1 VIDLVAAQRNP
12 SRGRSSTSRLGS
24 CGRPQR
30 ARNIALM
37 TAVDPRARAAS
48 RRILAAGERELQRI
62 VLDMHDG
69 PVQDIFAALSQLQLL
84 ERSLGAAGGEQAER
98 ARRAIEALERALG
111 EIRSFIGAFR
121 PPGFERR
128 ELTPII
134 DGLVVQHEALTEQA
148 VQLTIEPDLGDCT
161 LPTKIALYRILQ
173 EALANGHRHSGAE
186 LQRVHLRREDG
197 SLVLSVADAG
207 RGFDPNAV
215 LAREADVGVEG
226 GHFGL
231 RGIQDR
237 VEMLG
242 GTFRIESAPD
252 QGCTLTV
259 TLPIE

>member
-1 VIDLVAAQRNP
+1 
-12 SRGRSSTSRLGS
+12 
-24 CGRPQR
+24 
-30 ARNIALM
+30 M
-37 TAVDPRARAAS
+37 TAIDHRTRAAS
-48 RRILAAGERELQRI
+48 RRILAASERELQRI

-84 ERSLGAAGGEQAER
+84 ERSLSGHPAHTERVER
-98 ARRAIEALERALG
+98 AIKALERALG

-128 ELTPII
+128 EIGPII
-134 DGLVVQHEALTEQA
+134 DGLVVQHETLTGQA
-148 VQLTIEPDLGDCT
+148 VELSLADDLGDCG

-173 EALANGHRHSGAE
+173 EALANGHRHSGVE
-186 LQRVHLRREDG
+186 LQRVELRRENGTLALTVTDEG
-197 SLVLSVADAG
+197 Q
-207 RGFDPNAV
+207 GFDPSAV

-242 GTFRIESAPD
+242 GTFRLESAPGR
-252 QGCTLTV
+252 GCTLAV
-259 TLPIE
+259 TLPAE